1 MKITKVDVILVDVK
15 PEDGNKWS
23 PILCRVYTDEGIFG
37 DGEAAMSYG
46 TGSTGAFGTVSDF
59 AKKIIGM
66 DPLKTELIW
75 ETLYKETFWGQNG
88 GPVIFSAISAL
99 DVAL

>member
-75 ETLYKETFWGQNG
+75 ETLYNCLLYTS
-88 GPVIFSAISAL
+88 PSPR
-99 DVAL
+99 D

>member
-1 MKITKVDVILVDVK
+1 
-15 PEDGNKWS
+15 
-23 PILCRVYTDEGIFG
+23 
-37 DGEAAMSYG
+37 MSYG

-88 GPVIFSAISAL
+88 GPVIFSAI
-99 DVAL
+99 